1 MNLIKDFQS
10 KKIKL
15 EHFLNYIEP
24 GMLLYFQQ
32 GPAEPTLI
40 IQGLIDFADRIPNI
54 RVLVTPVP
62 YINKTLFTHDKA
74 CEHWKIYS
82 LFGTPEIHK
91 KITEGKVEYIP
102 VNTSEIPILLRTTL
116 TPDVTIIQV
125 SPPDKYGYC
134 NLGITA
140 EAIQTAVEVAKIV
153 VAQVN
158 QNMPC
163 TYGQTRI
170 KLSEIDYFIQ
180 GESRLLEYHGPIPG
194 EVEEKIAEEV
204 EQLIP
209 DGATLQ
215 IGIGRIPDAILG
227 KLTNKK
233 DLGIHSGLISDKM
246 VDLLKM
252 GVITGNQ
259 KKIDTHKI
267 IGTNVLGS
275 QELYDF
281 CHNNPSIEL
290 HPVTYTHNLSLA
302 SKLDNFISINSA
314 IEIDLT
320 GQVNSESI
328 DGRQISGVGGQLD
341 FIRMARNSNGGK
353 AIIAF
358 PSTDRR
364 GNSKIIPVLSP
375 KVPVSTPRTEI
386 DIVVTEFG
394 AVNLR
399 HQSLMERARRLISIA
414 HPDHREQLKDW
425 VQCKNHVKF
434 T

>member
-1 MNLIKDFQS
+1 MTFLSEFQS
-10 KKIKL
+10 KNITL
-15 EHFLNYIEP
+15 DQFINLIESD
-24 GMLLYFQQ
+24 MLVYFEQ
-32 GPAEPTLI
+32 GAAEPTTI
-40 IQGLIDFADRIPNI
+40 IQGLLDQADRVPNI
-54 RVLVTPVP
+54 NILVTPVP
-62 YINKTLFTHDKA
+62 NVNKILFSHDND

-102 VNTSEIPILLRTTL
+102 VNTSEIPTLLRTTL
-116 TPDVTIIQV
+116 TPDITIIQV

-140 EAIQTAVEVAKIV
+140 ETIQTAVEEAKIV

-158 QNMPC
+158 QNMPVTC
-163 TYGQTRI
+163 GQTRI
-170 KLSEIDYFIQ
+170 HISEIDYFIQ
-180 GESRLLEYHGPIPG
+180 GESRLLEYQAPIPG

-204 EQLIP
+204 SQLIP

-227 KLTNKK
+227 KLTDKK

-252 GVITGNQ
+252 GVITGKQ
-259 KKIDTHKI
+259 KKIDKQKI

-281 CHNNPSIEL
+281 CHKNPSIEL

-314 IEIDLT
+314 IEI
-320 GQVNSESI
+320 
-328 DGRQISGVGGQLD
+328 R
-341 FIRMARNSNGGK
+341 FIRSG
-353 AIIAF
+353 
-358 PSTDRR
+358 
-364 GNSKIIPVLSP
+364 
-375 KVPVSTPRTEI
+375 
-386 DIVVTEFG
+386 
-394 AVNLR
+394 
-399 HQSLMERARRLISIA
+399 
-414 HPDHREQLKDW
+414 
-425 VQCKNHVKF
+425 
-434 T
+434 